1 MIVMTTLTKSSPA
14 IRCGEPEDIM
24 NGILERKC
32 QVFIN
37 ITNTIVIVTT
47 IIITTIIIT
56 TIIIITII
64 ITTIII
70 ITNVITILIT
80 NFQTFGCRISYACEP
95 GYQLLG
101 RTHRS
106 LS

>member
-1 MIVMTTLTKSSPA
+1 MAVISTMIVMTTLTKSSPA

-37 ITNTIVIVTT
+37 ITNTI

-56 TIIIITII
+56 PI
-64 ITTIII
+64 
-70 ITNVITILIT
+70 VITMLSPSSSLIFRHLAAEFLMLVSLDT
-80 NFQTFGCRISYACEP
+80 SYW
-95 GYQLLG
+95 GGLTGL
-101 RTHRS
+101 
-106 LS
+106 